1 MRELLCERGALDE
14 LENQEANAV
23 SFLEAVDRADVG
35 MVQRREHPRFALE
48 ARESIGMARERRRQN
63 LDRDIAPELRVVR
76 TVHFAHAA
84 RAEQRVQAIPADRLA
99 GHVRRRGGM
108 PEARSAAVS
117 NVGGAR
123 NPS

>member
-1 MRELLCERGALDE
+1 MQIRRVRELLCERAALDE

-48 ARESIGMARERRRQN
+48 ARESIGMPGERRRQN

-99 GHVRRRGGM
+99 GHV
-108 PEARSAAVS
+108 
-117 NVGGAR
+117 
-123 NPS
+123 